1 MKWVVCLVGMVA
13 TLSACSSPSPS
24 PQPQSI
30 SDAADSVAPR
40 EAPTPAFRGMV
51 PARPYALPAATF
63 TDTSGAAYR
72 IPGSLRSPV
81 TLVFFGYT
89 HCPDVCTTV
98 LADLAQ
104 ALRRL
109 DPAERAQ
116 VSVLFLTSDPS
127 RDTPR
132 AIRAYLDR
140 FDPSFVGLTG
150 SLSELE
156 RVATAVGVPLE
167 GTKPLPGGGYEVGHG
182 AQVVGFD
189 ARHRG
194 RVVWLE
200 GTPIGDLR
208 ADLKTLVEVGK

>member
-1 MKWVVCLVGMVA
+1 VKWVVCLVGMVA

-24 PQPQSI
+24 PSAQPQSI
-30 SDAADSVAPR
+30 SDAVGSPETPR
-40 EAPTPAFRGMV
+40 PSFRGMV
-51 PARPYALPAATF
+51 PARPYALPSATF
-63 TDTSGAAYR
+63 TDTSGAAFQV
-72 IPGSLRSPV
+72 PGSLRSPV

-109 DPAERAQ
+109 DPASRAQ
-116 VSVLFLTSDPS
+116 VSVLFFTSDPS

-140 FDPSFVGLTG
+140 FDTSFVGLTG
-150 SLSELE
+150 SLSDLEL
-156 RVATAVGVPLE
+156 VATSVGVPLE

-182 AQVVGFD
+182 AQIVGFD

-208 ADLKTLVEVGK
+208 ADLKTLVEVGT

>member
-1 MKWVVCLVGMVA
+1 MVCLVGMIA
-13 TLSACSSPSPS
+13 TLSACSSPSS
-24 PQPQSI
+24 APQSI
-30 SDAADSVAPR
+30 SDAAMGRTAPR
-40 EAPTPAFRGMV
+40 ETVTPTFRGMV
-51 PARPYALPAATF
+51 PARAYALPAATL
-63 TDTSGAAYR
+63 TDTAGTTYR
-72 IPGSLRSPV
+72 LPASLTSPV

-89 HCPDVCTTV
+89 HCPNVCGTV

-109 DPAERAQ
+109 DEADRAQ
-116 VSVLFLTSDPS
+116 VRVLFLTTDPA

-140 FDPSFVGLTG
+140 FDGSFVGLTG
-150 SLSELE
+150 SPEELE

-167 GTKPLPGGGYEVGHG
+167 GTKRLPGGGYEVGHG
-182 AQVVGFD
+182 AQIVGFD

-208 ADLKTLVEVGK
+208 ADLKTLVEVGQ

>member
-1 MKWVVCLVGMVA
+1 MVCLVGMIA

-24 PQPQSI
+24 PQSI
-30 SDAADSVAPR
+30 SDAAIGRTAPR
-40 EAPTPAFRGMV
+40 ETATPTFRGMV
-51 PARPYALPAATF
+51 PARAYALPAATF
-63 TDTSGAAYR
+63 TDTAGTTYR
-72 IPGSLRSPV
+72 LPASLTSPV

-89 HCPDVCTTV
+89 HCPNVCGTV

-109 DPAERAQ
+109 DEADRAQ
-116 VSVLFLTSDPS
+116 VRVLFLTTDPA

-140 FDPSFVGLTG
+140 FDASFVGLTG
-150 SLSELE
+150 SPEELG

-167 GTKPLPGGGYEVGHG
+167 GTKRLPGGGYEVGHG
-182 AQVVGFD
+182 AQIVGFD

-208 ADLKTLVEVGK
+208 ADLKTLVEVGQ